1 MLESGH
7 QRPDQVLVEGA
18 RHFRVRDRVRYG
30 LGDTHCSR
38 VQLQQPLPVT
48 GSKLQDLAEGGR
60 GDLFVREDPAVV
72 AQRVGRQ
79 ADRASGTGG
88 GRSLVKALSSAVKY
102 RVSQLQPDA
111 VADQGRR
118 TVGRKDDG
126 DGPHWQLDECQAR
139 RGLVRVQKVQVGQ
152 LDPGE
157 ANAEAVRNRGQQ
169 VDVSRQGCFV
179 FIDIRK
185 DRGATAEHPVPFRVQ
200 KIRIARCHPALSSY
214 VDAQMPD

>member
-1 MLESGH
+1 
-7 QRPDQVLVEGA
+7 
-18 RHFRVRDRVRYG
+18 
-30 LGDTHCSR
+30 
-38 VQLQQPLPVT
+38 QLQQPLPVT

-79 ADRASGTGG
+79 ADRAPGTGG

-126 DGPHWQLDECQAR
+126 DGPHWQLD
-139 RGLVRVQKVQVGQ
+139 
-152 LDPGE
+152 PSE
-157 ANAEAVRNRGQQ
+157 ASAEAVRNRGHQ

-185 DRGATAEHPVPFRVQ
+185 DRGATAEHPVPFRDQ
-200 KIRIARCHPALSSY
+200 KIRLARCHPALSSY